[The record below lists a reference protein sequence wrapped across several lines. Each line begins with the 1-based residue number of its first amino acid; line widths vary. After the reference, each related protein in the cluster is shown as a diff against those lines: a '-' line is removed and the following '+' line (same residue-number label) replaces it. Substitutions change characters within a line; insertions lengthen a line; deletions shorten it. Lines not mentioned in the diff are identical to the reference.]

1 MAKNYKKRLKAHKLR
16 LFKKLF
22 SVSLFPLILILF
34 IITIQLLRPAPDK
47 WETESIVLDSIGS
60 TSVMGHKS
68 SKTVAKIVNVD
79 GQSYVL
85 SQMKPD
91 EASSVLTT
99 GDKYDIVY
107 SSEFGRLRIKGLY
120 KNGAEIISTNDSVSG
135 YKSLNITAT
144 ILCSAIFVIMLVALA
159 FTVAF
164 ECKDEIKY
172 IKRLRKK
179 LQTPQK

>member
-34 IITIQLLRPAPDK
+34 VITIQLLRPAPDK

-68 SKTVAKIVNVD
+68 SKTVAKIVDVD

-99 GDKYDIVY
+99 GDKYDVVY

-120 KNGAEIISTNDSVSG
+120 KNGAEIINFNSALVSELLREDINIVPETIHSIHSIQTTLSTHNH
-135 YKSLNITAT
+135 
-144 ILCSAIFVIMLVALA
+144 IMQIN
-159 FTVAF
+159 
-164 ECKDEIKY
+164 EIK
-172 IKRLRKK
+172 KH
-179 LQTPQK
+179 